1 MKSVGFLSAAI
12 MVLLLGTGLNAD
24 EIKAKVLKVTGTVSC
39 KAGEKGEWSPLQ
51 EKAELGKD
59 SFIETKEK
67 SSASLEISGK
77 GVIMIHELSSVALTS
92 IDRTGQNFSIKVKM
106 FFGTVWNRMKKNEKD
121 EKSTLSVDA
130 PAAVAAVRGTSFYVV
145 SDAKTNDARIGVW
158 EGSVDVTGR
167 AGPET
172 KTVEPNFEIIV
183 LYNKPIQDPIKM
195 KIEEIQREREL
206 QQNILNLGVAA
217 MFPAAR
223 GMQEMNEMQTNQ
235 ATDIVNATGAQI
247 KGGRIVEEDFK
258 KLKKA
263 IARLYAD
270 TGFVPNK
277 DVAGNP
283 VNKGAKNSLEC
294 LLKDEDRK
302 GAKIPKWQGP
312 YIDSNLRDP
321 FGGRYGAYMRKTGAG
336 GEYLMLYSP
345 GLDKMPTSEDDVE
358 TLYKM
363 QDLQND
369 AKAEKESAK

>member
-1 MKSVGFLSAAI
+1 MRSVVFLSAAI

-39 KAGEKGEWSPLQ
+39 KAGEKGEWNPLQ

-67 SSASLEISGK
+67 SSVSLEIPEK

-92 IDRTGQNFSIKVKM
+92 IDRSGQNFSIKVKM

-145 SDAKTNDARIGVW
+145 SDEKTNDARIGVW

-183 LYNKPIQDPIKM
+183 LFNKPIQDPVKM
-195 KIEEIQREREL
+195 KMEEIRREREL
-206 QQNILNLGVAA
+206 QQNILNLGVSA

-223 GMQEMNEMQTNQ
+223 GMQEMNDMQLNE
-235 ATDIVNATGAQI
+235 AADIVNKASAQI
-247 KGGRIVEEDFK
+247 KGERIIQEDFK

-263 IARLYAD
+263 VARLYAD
-270 TGFVPNK
+270 TGYVPNK
-277 DVAGNP
+277 DVSGTQIR
-283 VNKGAKNSLEC
+283 KGSPTSLTC
-294 LLKDEDRK
+294 LLKDEDRT
-302 GAKIPKWQGP
+302 GAKIPKWKGP
-312 YIDSNLRDP
+312 YLDSNLKDP
-321 FGGRYGAYMRKTGAG
+321 FGGKYGAYLRKTPG
-336 GEYLMLYSP
+336 GEHLMLYSL
-345 GLDKMPTSEDDVE
+345 GIDKMPSEDDVE

-363 QDLQND
+363 QDLQNA
-369 AKAEKESAK
+369 AKAEPQRAK

>member
-1 MKSVGFLSAAI
+1 MKSIGVLSAAI

-51 EKAELGKD
+51 ENAEIGKD

-67 SSASLEISGK
+67 STASLEIPGK
-77 GVIMIHELSSVALTS
+77 GVIIIHELSSVALTS
-92 IDRTGQNFSIKVKM
+92 IDRSGQNFTVKVKM
-106 FFGTVWNRMKKNEKD
+106 FFGTMWNRIKKNEKD

-145 SDAKTNDARIGVW
+145 SDAKTNDAKIGVW
-158 EGSVDVTGR
+158 DGSVDVTGR

-183 LYNKPIQDPIKM
+183 LFNKPIQDPIKM
-195 KIEEIQREREL
+195 KVEEIQREREM
-206 QQNILNLGVAA
+206 QQNILNLGVSA

-223 GMQEMNEMQTNQ
+223 GMQEMNDMQTNQ
-235 ATDIVNATGAQI
+235 ATDIVNQTGARI
-247 KGGRIVEEDFK
+247 KGERKIDEDFK

-263 IARLYAD
+263 VARLYSD
-270 TGFVPNK
+270 TGYVPNK
-277 DVAGNP
+277 DLAGNP
-283 VNKGAKNSLEC
+283 VKKGAPNSLAC
-294 LLKDEDRK
+294 LLKDEDK
-302 GAKIPKWQGP
+302 TGAKIPNWKGP
-312 YIDSNLRDP
+312 YLDSDFKDP
-321 FGGRYGAYMRKTGAG
+321 FGGKYGAYLKKTGG

-345 GLDKMPTSEDDVE
+345 GVDKMPTTEDDVDS
-358 TLYKM
+358 LYKM

-369 AKAEKESAK
+369 AKAEKERAK